1 MLEGMS
7 ARSLKSWTWVWGI
20 LTVLLGVGAFGVALW
35 RVPWWMDEK
44 YLPGLEPAQATAV
57 TGVRTSLLALGAG
70 GLAAVG
76 IVYTHRTLHQN
87 REGQV
92 TDRYTKAIG
101 QIASDKPVEQ
111 LGGIYALERIMRDSV
126 KDHATI
132 VEVLA
137 AFVREHAP
145 APVTGPDEPAPIT
158 APDEHS
164 RQARRLDRLIGE
176 RIVDRDRRPTE
187 PVQAALTVLGRRPR
201 DRAEP
206 FLVNLAHTDL
216 RGAELGGGY
225 LQEAVLFRADL
236 EGASLHRAIL
246 SGARLEG
253 ANLVRTELPEAHL
266 EGARLEKARLEE
278 ANLRGAYLDSALL
291 PRAHLKDADLH
302 GARLAGALGL
312 TVEQLV
318 SARPTRWTSLPANLA
333 EDSEVMARIVA
344 VMEEDAG

>member
-1 MLEGMS
+1 MS
-7 ARSLKSWTWVWGI
+7 TRSLKSWTWVWGI
-20 LTVLLGVGAFGVALW
+20 LAVLLVVGAFGVALW

-216 RGAELGGGY
+216 RGAELVGGY

-278 ANLRGAYLDSALL
+278 ANPSKGPASTSAATPPAEVVKPRPAARRR
-291 PRAHLKDADLH
+291 PRA
-302 GARLAGALGL
+302 LG
-312 TVEQLV
+312 
-318 SARPTRWTSLPANLA
+318 SRPTTRRQS
-333 EDSEVMARIVA
+333 RYG
-344 VMEEDAG
+344 DAWIFSTRSRPISRPPGPRRSMSCCS